1 MTLRYVK
8 RILALL
14 VLLGVG
20 LGFAATTAAAPAAG
34 LGWEVHGT
42 GSGSVTVLSGGTSS
56 GPAMPQHVGNATY
69 FLSIST
75 PIAFSSNGSN
85 GNGAGGVCAIA
96 TGSGGIEA
104 ADGSTISWVTVGL
117 LCNEAG
123 AISPVHYNATY
134 RITGGTGR
142 FVGVA
147 GGGSLTATFNSPHFI
162 KIDGTITG
170 I

>member
-1 MTLRYVK
+1 MTSRYVK

-14 VLLGVG
+14 ALLGVS
-20 LGFAATTAAAPAAG
+20 LGFAAGTAAAPAAG
-34 LGWEVHGT
+34 LSWEVHGT
-42 GSGSVTVLSGGTSS
+42 GSGFVTVFTGGSSS

-69 FLSIST
+69 FLNIST
-75 PIAFSSNGSN
+75 PVTFSSNGSN
-85 GNGAGGVCAIA
+85 GAGGVCAVV
-96 TGSGGIEA
+96 TGTGGIEA
-104 ADGSTISWVTVGL
+104 ADGSTITWVTVGV
-117 LCNEAG
+117 LCNEAS

>member
-14 VLLGVG
+14 VLLGVS

-42 GSGSVTVLSGGTSS
+42 GSGSVNVFSGGTSS

-69 FLSIST
+69 VLNLNVPQPVT
-75 PIAFSSNGSN
+75 SNGSN
-85 GNGAGGVCAIA
+85 GLGGVCAFV
-96 TGSGGIEA
+96 TGTGGIEA
-104 ADGSTISWVTVGL
+104 ADGSTIVWATVGL

-123 AISPVHYNATY
+123 VSSPVHYNGTY

-147 GGGSLTATFNSPHFI
+147 GGGSLTATFNSTHFF

>member
-1 MTLRYVK
+1 MTSRYLK
-8 RILALL
+8 PLLALL
-14 VLLGVG
+14 ALLGAS
-20 LGFAATTAAAPAAG
+20 LAFTATTTAAPAAG
-34 LGWEVHGT
+34 LNWEVHGT
-42 GSGSVTVLSGGTSS
+42 GSGSVSVLAGGTSS
-56 GPAMPQHVGNATY
+56 GPAMPMHVGNATY
-69 FLSIST
+69 LLSLST
-75 PIAFSSNGSN
+75 PVTFSS
-85 GNGAGGVCAIA
+85 NGAGGVCAVV
-96 TGSGGIEA
+96 TGTGGVEA
-104 ADGSTISWVTVGL
+104 ADGSTIVWATVGT

-123 AISPVHYNATY
+123 ALSPVHYNGTY

>member
-1 MTLRYVK
+1 MTSRYIK
-8 RILALL
+8 RMLALL
-14 VLLGVG
+14 VLLGASF
-20 LGFAATTAAAPAAG
+20 GFAATTAAAPAAG

-69 FLSIST
+69 FLTIST
-75 PIAFSSNGSN
+75 PITFSSNGSN
-85 GNGAGGVCAIA
+85 GAGGVCALA

-123 AISPVHYNATY
+123 ALSPVHYNATY

-147 GGGSLTATFNSPHFI
+147 GGGSLTATFGSPHFI
-162 KIDGTITG
+162 KIDGTITD